1 MAAPLKN
8 RKTGTDPDTIGSC
21 FCLPYSPAASKAT
34 APVASAETSAPES
47 AAASE
52 AAAPVTA
59 SAKASAAKPAA
70 ASETAAPVAASAET
84 AAAESTKTA
93 SKAAAPMVIAVVAV
107 RRLRPGRRRAVA
119 HMPPPENRTV
129 DHRRHAHAGLPVTPA
144 VGTVTYVI
152 EYPPGKENQQH
163 KPQRQSS
170 HGNDIHTRLCHLIGH
185 RVLRQNLHAIIG
197 FVPAQQGVESIDYA
211 PVIIVAVKRL
221 LKVCNQSLRQILV
234 CQGVVDP
241 VATAPLMLSS
251 PFSVSSSRTMP
262 LLRWLSPTP
271 SSLPS

>member
-1 MAAPLKN
+1 MADPLKN

-21 FCLPYSPAASKAT
+21 FCLPYSPAASKAAAAGAASKAT

-144 VGTVTYVI
+144 VGTVTHVI

-170 HGNDIHTRLCHLIGH
+170 HGNDIHTRLYHLIGH

-221 LKVCNQSLRQILV
+221 LKICNQSLSGR
-234 CQGVVDP
+234 GR
-241 VATAPLMLSS
+241 
-251 PFSVSSSRTMP
+251 SRRP
-262 LLRWLSPTP
+262 ARPRRR
-271 SSLPS
+271 

>member
-1 MAAPLKN
+1 MIAVTAAYLLPALSVPLFVAAALLALIRVLGGIHYPRDVFCGALFALIARRNRLLADPLKN

-21 FCLPYSPAASKAT
+21 FCLPYSPAASKAAAAGAASKAT

-129 DHRRHAHAGLPVTPA
+129 DHRRHAHAG
-144 VGTVTYVI
+144 
-152 EYPPGKENQQH
+152 
-163 KPQRQSS
+163 
-170 HGNDIHTRLCHLIGH
+170 
-185 RVLRQNLHAIIG
+185 
-197 FVPAQQGVESIDYA
+197 
-211 PVIIVAVKRL
+211 
-221 LKVCNQSLRQILV
+221 
-234 CQGVVDP
+234 CQ
-241 VATAPLMLSS
+241 
-251 PFSVSSSRTMP
+251 
-262 LLRWLSPTP
+262 
-271 SSLPS
+271 